1 VAQVRALVEIPS
13 GGATDSTV
21 ILGLATTGTSTSTTS
36 SELWEVRYKT
46 GGALNVRGWSRGS
59 LIVDS
64 TIAFA
69 IDGRRGILGLLL
81 TQNGANIDWRVDFLG
96 DDRAGVT
103 QYSTTFGTSYTFGAV
118 TRVQINTDGG
128 NADVAV
134 GHVALY
140 RTAVSI
146 FANSD
151 ELLAFDGDSVTGSA
165 GRLVR
170 LCSENDV
177 GLTRYTIPQAAYQ
190 LDDMGS
196 QSGRTWSP
204 CSATPRRSTTG
215 SCGTGRRRGWPTPGA
230 ASARPG
236 PPT

>member
-13 GGATDSTV
+13 GGASDSTV
-21 ILGLATTGTSTSTTS
+21 ILGLATTGTSTATTS

-103 QYSTTFGTSYTFGAV
+103 QYSAATVASYTFGRSPGCRS
-118 TRVQINTDGG
+118 TP
-128 NADVAV
+128 
-134 GHVALY
+134 
-140 RTAVSI
+140 TA
-146 FANSD
+146 
-151 ELLAFDGDSVTGSA
+151 
-165 GRLVR
+165 
-170 LCSENDV
+170 
-177 GLTRYTIPQAAYQ
+177 
-190 LDDMGS
+190 
-196 QSGRTWSP
+196 
-204 CSATPRRSTTG
+204 ATPGSCSGTWRST
-215 SCGTGRRRGWPTPGA
+215 
-230 ASARPG
+230 G
-236 PPT
+236 PPCRSSPTLTS